1 MKKTGKYDFYIN
13 RRLIFCFFS
22 DTLHRRYRNIILTA
36 QGDAFMH
43 QGKILNIPAIRRMP
57 TYLHKLLKMQAEG
70 KVSVS
75 STELAEYM
83 NIELIVVRKDI
94 SLTGIS
100 GQRRVGYDVNELIR
114 YIKTYL
120 GWEDKISAAL
130 IGAGSL
136 GTALLGYNDFEHYG
150 FSIEWVFDSSA
161 DKIGKDVYGRTVLD
175 INDMENQFKDRR
187 PEIAVICVSNTAAQA
202 VADKLVASGIRYI
215 WNFANVSLQVP
226 PGVVVQR
233 EVIAGGLAMLAVR
246 RKFEKN
252 ACREQSDV
260 PDGADKFIP

>member
-1 MKKTGKYDFYIN
+1 MRQD
-13 RRLIFCFFS
+13 
-22 DTLHRRYRNIILTA
+22 
-36 QGDAFMH
+36 
-43 QGKILNIPAIRRMP
+43 KILNIPAIRRMP
-57 TYLHKLLKMQAEG
+57 TYLHKLLKMQASG

-100 GQRRVGYDVNELIR
+100 GLRRVGYDVNELIR
-114 YIKTYL
+114 YIKNYL
-120 GWEDKISAAL
+120 GWEETIPAAL

-150 FSIEWVFDSSA
+150 FRIDHLFDT
-161 DKIGKDVYGRTVLD
+161 DPEKIGKTVYGRTVHH
-175 INDMENQFKDRR
+175 INDMPECFAGNQ
-187 PEIAVICVSNTAAQA
+187 PEIGVICVSNTAAQD
-202 VADKLVASGIRYI
+202 VADRLVANGVKYI

-226 PGVVVQR
+226 PDVVVQR

-246 RKFEKN
+246 RKQDRMEEKN
-252 ACREQSDV
+252 
-260 PDGADKFIP
+260 K